1 MMKKLS
7 ILVTMLVLVC
17 AYTGSFAQDI
27 EIHPALQIDTN
38 LSQQALTLAKQQ
50 FTMVKE
56 QLTALLTGLPPDQR
70 EAVKQA
76 IAIVDAKLA
85 KLDRIEVYLAD
96 ESNPGEAFET
106 LYNFYKQKMTLQDV
120 GSEELQYAV
129 AQAAPFGLIPQ
140 QTLNSLTPLL
150 EQKKVKAAVGG
161 KGKSRISLLTVYINP
176 ETFALI
182 EKTTVVIAID
192 K

>member
-7 ILVTMLVLVC
+7 ILVTMLVVVW
-17 AYTGSFAQDI
+17 AYTESFAQDI
-27 EIHPALQIDTN
+27 EIQPTLQLDAN

-50 FTMVKE
+50 FTVVKE
-56 QLTALLTGLPPDQR
+56 QLTALLHGLPPDQQ

-76 IAIVDAKLA
+76 ISILDAKLA
-85 KLDRIEVYLAD
+85 RLDRIEVYFAD
-96 ESNPGEAFET
+96 ENNPGEAFET
-106 LYNFYKQKMTLQDV
+106 LYNFYKQKMALQDV
-120 GSEELQYAV
+120 SSEELQYAV

-140 QTLNSLTPLL
+140 KTLDSLTPLL
-150 EQKKVKAAVGG
+150 KQKKAKAAVGG

-176 ETFALI
+176 ETFELI

>member
-1 MMKKLS
+1 MLKTLS
-7 ILVTMLVLVC
+7 MLARILIIICTST
-17 AYTGSFAQDI
+17 ASFAQDI
-27 EIHPALQIDTN
+27 EIHPALQLDVN

-56 QLTALLTGLPPDQR
+56 QLSALLKGLPPDQQ

-85 KLDRIEVYLAD
+85 KLDRIEVYFAD
-96 ESNPGEAFET
+96 ENNPGEVFET
-106 LYNFYKQKMTLQDV
+106 LYNFYKQKMALQDV

-140 QTLNSLTPLL
+140 QTL
-150 EQKKVKAAVGG
+150 
-161 KGKSRISLLTVYINP
+161 
-176 ETFALI
+176 
-182 EKTTVVIAID
+182 
-192 K
+192 

>member
-1 MMKKLS
+1 MLKTLS
-7 ILVTMLVLVC
+7 ILASILIVICT
-17 AYTGSFAQDI
+17 YTASFAQDI
-27 EIHPALQIDTN
+27 EIHPALQLDAN

-85 KLDRIEVYLAD
+85 KLDRIKVYLAD
-96 ESNPGEAFET
+96 ETNPGEAFET
-106 LYNFYKQKMTLQDV
+106 LYNFYKQKMTLEDV

-129 AQAAPFGLIPQ
+129 AQAVPFGLIPQ
-140 QTLNSLTPLL
+140 QTRDSLTPLL

-161 KGKSRISLLTVYINP
+161 KGKSRISLLTRYINP
-176 ETFALI
+176 ETFELI